1 MYSDEEA
8 IEEIE
13 KLIKRFGTSDP
24 YKLLAECDYSLVYED
39 LGEITWGQ
47 MVRSNRCCTIFIN
60 INLPEHIKKFVLAHE
75 LGHCR
80 LHKGHSTPFYR
91 NICTSSISKKERQA
105 NVFAIN
111 LLKKEIDNLDS
122 LTKFE
127 ILDYLG
133 LSYNF
138 ENFVKL

>member
-13 KLIKRFGTSDP
+13 KLIKKYDTSDP
-24 YKLLAECDYSLVYED
+24 YKLVEECDYSIVYAE
-39 LGEITWGQ
+39 LGTKTWGQ

-60 INLPEHIKKFVLAHE
+60 INLPEHIKKFVIAHE

-80 LHKGHSTPFYR
+80 LHRGHSTPFYR
-91 NICTSSISKKERQA
+91 NVCNTSISKKERQA

-111 LLKKEIDNLDS
+111 LLKSEIDSCDS
-122 LTKFE
+122 LTNFE
-127 ILDYLG
+127 VLDYLG
-133 LSYNF
+133 LSYEF
-138 ENFVKL
+138 ESYVK